1 MIDWF
6 GLLGNAVWVLGCA
19 LALAVL
25 SYSNYEAHLR
35 RERMRAV
42 LGRPSYQAALNLAG
56 ALFAAG
62 MAATSQPIWQMVAW
76 LILAV
81 LFAAQAARQRR
92 ASV

>member
-1 MIDWF
+1 MIDW
-6 GLLGNAVWVLGCA
+6 LDLTANAIWIVGCA

-25 SYSNYEAHLR
+25 SYSSYQAHLR

-62 MAATSQPIWQMVAW
+62 MAAT
-76 LILAV
+76 L
-81 LFAAQAARQRR
+81 
-92 ASV
+92 